1 MARLKIVRTD
11 GSVLEGEI
19 TPAVEYSFE
28 MYAKKGF
35 QICQC
40 RGFRP
45 FSLKRDLPFTYLI
58 ARLSIRLGI
67 APQHLLELDKVM
79 LDALLQ
85 GLSDEAKEIKDASNS
100 KRRR

>member
-1 MARLKIVRTD
+1 M
-11 GSVLEGEI
+11 
-19 TPAVEYSFE
+19 
-28 MYAKKGF
+28 
-35 QICQC
+35 
-40 RGFRP
+40 
-45 FSLKRDLPFTYLI
+45 RDLPFTYLI

-85 GLSDEAKEIKDASNS
+85 GLTDEAKEIRDANAT